1 MTDERLQQAAKRLGQ
16 ALRASAPMR
25 AYLDA
30 NATLEADAD
39 ATSLLDAI
47 VERQAE
53 LRIKQND
60 GGLSQA
66 DIDGLREFQTRVQA
80 QPSIV
85 AYIQT
90 SQDVRP
96 LLSQVNQEI
105 TQVLGVDFARLA
117 RKSGCC

>member
-1 MTDERLQQAAKRLGQ
+1 MMDERLQQATRRLGQ
-16 ALRASAPMR
+16 ALQASAPVR
-25 AYLDA
+25 AHHDA
-30 NATLEADAD
+30 NAALEADAN

-53 LRIKQND
+53 LRVKQND
-60 GGLSQA
+60 GGLTQT
-66 DIDGLREFQTRVQA
+66 DIDGLREFQSRVQA

-90 SQDVRP
+90 SQDVRT

>member
-1 MTDERLQQAAKRLGQ
+1 MDERLQRAAKRLGQ
-16 ALRASAPMR
+16 ALRASAPVR
-25 AYLDA
+25 AHLDA

-53 LRIKQND
+53 LRVKQTD
-60 GGLSQA
+60 GGLTQA
-66 DIDGLREFQTRVQA
+66 DIDGLREFQSRVQA
-80 QPSIV
+80 QPSIA
-85 AYIQT
+85 AYMQT
-90 SQDVRP
+90 SQDVRA
-96 LLSQVNQEI
+96 LLSQVDQEI